1 MLAVGI
7 AAGIYLLCSGMLGK
21 ETASWLCILCAA
33 PAAVAGFF
41 SYNGMTF
48 EKFLWAVIKT
58 EFLCAG
64 NRVFRSENLYYE
76 LTRKEGAARDKNPRN
91 SKAQ

>member
-1 MLAVGI
+1 MGI
-7 AAGIYLLCSGMLGK
+7 AAGIYLLCSGTLGK

-64 NRVFRSENLYYE
+64 TRVFRSENLYYE
-76 LTRKEGAARDKNPRN
+76 LTRKEGAACDKNPRN
-91 SKAQ
+91 GKAQ